1 MVETGLLDWAGVARV
16 LSAAPAAIGR
26 LEGYDAAFQV
36 GSPAHL
42 TLVDPSAR
50 STFAVERLKGRSVN
64 SPYLGIE
71 LPGRVVATVH
81 RGVPTV
87 LDGELR
93 EPAEVAHG

>member
-1 MVETGLLDWAGVARV
+1 MVDTGLLDWAGVARV
-16 LSAAPAAIGR
+16 LSSAPAAIGR
-26 LEGYDAAFQV
+26 LDGYDAPFQV
-36 GSPAHL
+36 GSPAHV
-42 TLVDPSAR
+42 TLVDPAAR
-50 STFAVERLKGRSVN
+50 TTFGVEHLKGRSVN

-93 EPAEVAHG
+93 PAEEVARG